1 MKEERR
7 TKKRAGA
14 SNMRQ
19 SFVFHDLSVPKHV
32 SQCCYDL
39 SVPKSVQSVP
49 PRSVSP
55 QVRLGIGRW

>member
-19 SFVFHDLSVPKHV
+19 SFVFHDLSVPR
-32 SQCCYDL
+32 
-39 SVPKSVQSVP
+39 SVQSVP
-49 PRSVSP
+49 PQSVSP